1 LRLRASRRPAL
12 QQPDMTA
19 VESFL
24 DMGGYAAF
32 VWPAYGVAALVLIG
46 VFLQRWRRLRAAE
59 RALGP
64 GSNEG
69 RRR

>member
-1 LRLRASRRPAL
+1 
-12 QQPDMTA
+12 MTA

-24 DMGGYAAF
+24 EMGGYAAF
-32 VWPAYGVAALVLIG
+32 VWPAYGVAALVLVG

-64 GSNEG
+64 EPKEG